1 MAIVAE
7 MIKMNSD
14 DISPDFEDDED
25 GDDDDDDDYGD
36 APRDFLDDEA
46 ESGGGWHGQPISFS
60 KELKSEFQNR
70 RLLILRLPLPTFPL
84 FLNCQLLERE
94 KIRTLP
100 AISVLILYDQNI
112 ACANSSALPMLGKY
126 FQSSHTFDESN
137 FFWRHVIK
145 GKSFDWS

>member
-14 DISPDFEDDED
+14 DISPDDEDDED
-25 GDDDDDDDYGD
+25 GDDDDDDDDGD

-84 FLNCQLLERE
+84 FLNCPLLERE

-112 ACANSSALPMLGKY
+112 ACANSALPMLGKY
-126 FQSSHTFDESN
+126 FQSSHNFDEDN

-145 GKSFDWS
+145 G